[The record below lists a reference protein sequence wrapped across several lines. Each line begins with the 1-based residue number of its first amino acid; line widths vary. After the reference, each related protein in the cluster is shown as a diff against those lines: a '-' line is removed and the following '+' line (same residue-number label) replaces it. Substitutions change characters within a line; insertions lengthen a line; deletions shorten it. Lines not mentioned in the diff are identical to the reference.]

1 MLGDLEYNA
10 AITGIL
16 PDENGIFVVAYFFT
30 HFVPGLGQASM
41 TGKGRAC
48 TEETRYSFNYLFLCG
63 SGGARGAGQPG

>member
-1 MLGDLEYNA
+1 MPGDLEYNA

-48 TEETRYSFNYLFLCG
+48 TEETRI
-63 SGGARGAGQPG
+63 